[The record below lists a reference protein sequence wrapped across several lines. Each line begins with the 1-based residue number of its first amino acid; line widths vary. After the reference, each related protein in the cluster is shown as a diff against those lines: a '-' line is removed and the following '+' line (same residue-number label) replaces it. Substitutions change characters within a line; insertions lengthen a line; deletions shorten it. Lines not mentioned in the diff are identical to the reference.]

1 MTPMCVRCQGSE
13 CEGDRFKT
21 SKKKRKKSKKSRKK
35 PKSNKK
41 KLKWRQKK
49 NRGRKIIGYNKRSI
63 KEESRQLNVNG
74 GGFPV
79 DVCLVS

>member
-49 NRGRKIIGYNKRSI
+49 NRGRKIIGYNERSI
-63 KEESRQLNVNG
+63 KEESRQLNG